1 MAATRINPGLLSS
14 IATGLDP
21 TAKMAAQA
29 VSGFLPSMKQARQE
43 EMEKERQRQ
52 KLLTLNA
59 YERGLSNV
67 DTTAEQR
74 ANVLSGMLQLG
85 TEQKIDF
92 TPEDIRDLR
101 TRSKETRKSLTEEEK
116 KKTFLKNAGNLAKS
130 KKLAPETVKIIEEN
144 EDIAKT
150 WVKEALRN
158 PNKENIKIVES
169 EVEQENGELHKIVSG
184 INKTDGTE
192 EWQLNLGQVP
202 SKPMKVTQAQ
212 QVFSQSIR
220 DDIQESKAN
229 ISKYER
235 LAKQM
240 EDVGF
245 VGGFFNESV
254 TELAAKLG
262 MGDLEY
268 IIKQELTNI
277 RVNQA
282 LAFLPPGAASD
293 KDVELVLSG
302 QVDIAKLN
310 VKDAAAYLRGLA
322 ILARGHEKY
331 SQAKSAWLAITDD
344 YALKGFDQWVEVKH
358 TENALMSMQEID
370 PVNYKLLE
378 EVFETQ
384 DEQGLQEIKRIQ
396 NETDPQTGELTE
408 RAEFY
413 KNYETVFND
422 YTTRSNTVKTIIT
435 DRHNKDKVK
444 QLINIMESQGI

>member
-43 EMEKERQRQ
+43 EREKERQRQ

-74 ANVLSGMLQLG
+74 ADVLSGMLQLG

-101 TRSKETRKSLTEEEK
+101 TRSKETRESLTEEDR
-116 KKTFLKNAGNLAKS
+116 KKTFLKNAGNLARS
-130 KKLAPETVKIIEEN
+130 KKLAPETVRIIEEN

-150 WVKEALRN
+150 WVKEALKN

-192 EWQLNLGQVP
+192 EWKIDLGQVP
-202 SKPMKVTQAQ
+202 GKPMKVTKSQ
-212 QVFSQSIR
+212 QDFSQSIR
-220 DDIQESKAN
+220 DDIQESDAN

-235 LAKQM
+235 LAQQM

-245 VGGFFNESV
+245 VGGFFPAGIS
-254 TELAAKLG
+254 ELAANLG
-262 MGDLEY
+262 MGDLGY
-268 IIKQELTNI
+268 IIKKELTNI

-302 QVDIAKLN
+302 QVDISKL
-310 VKDAAAYLRGLA
+310 KPEEAAAYLRGLA
-322 ILARGHEKY
+322 TIARGHKKY

-384 DEQGLQEIKRIQ
+384 DEQGLQDVKRIQ

-413 KNYETVFND
+413 RNYETVFND
-422 YTTRSNTVKTIIT
+422 YTTRSNTVNTIIT

>member
-245 VGGFFNESV
+245 VGGVFNESV

-322 ILARGHEKY
+322 KIARGHENY
-331 SQAKSAWLAITDD
+331 SQASALTFSFCKNSCFQIIR
-344 YALKGFDQWVEVKH
+344 
-358 TENALMSMQEID
+358 N
-370 PVNYKLLE
+370 LL
-378 EVFETQ
+378 
-384 DEQGLQEIKRIQ
+384 
-396 NETDPQTGELTE
+396 
-408 RAEFY
+408 
-413 KNYETVFND
+413 
-422 YTTRSNTVKTIIT
+422 
-435 DRHNKDKVK
+435 
-444 QLINIMESQGI
+444 